1 MELRP
6 HQEEISTKA
15 CEILRQ
21 HKIVYLS
28 MWMRTGKTLTAI
40 ATAEK
45 FGAKKVLFV
54 TKKKAISSIEQ
65 DDELYNPPFDL
76 TTTNY
81 EQLHNI
87 IGDFDLFI
95 LDEASCLGQF
105 PKPAERVKM
114 LKKMCEGKPII
125 YLSGSP
131 TPESDSQIYHQ
142 FYISS
147 FSPFKKWENFYQ
159 WAKEFVTVKLK
170 YYFNRQVNDYSRA
183 DRAKIDELT
192 QHLFISYTQK
202 EAGFETEVKEEV
214 ITVKMDESTYLLA
227 GWLKKHKVHVG
238 RAGEEVLADTA
249 VKLMGKLHQI
259 FSGSVIDE
267 KGQGI
272 GFDLTK
278 AKFIRQKFAG
288 QKIAIF
294 YKFKAERLMLISV
307 FGNDR
312 LTEDPI
318 EFNAREDKVFM
329 SQIQAG
335 SMGINLSTADC
346 LVMMNIDFSA
356 TQYWQVRER
365 LQDKN
370 RTKEALVYWVF
381 AEGGIEQK
389 VYQRV
394 QEKKDFTLQYFK
406 YLYFGPNAL
415 RKKEIEKLIDY

>member
-15 CEILRQ
+15 ADLLRQ
-21 HKIVYLS
+21 YKIVYLS
-28 MWMRTGKTLTAI
+28 MWMRTGKTLTAFV
-40 ATAEK
+40 TAEK
-45 FGAKKVLFV
+45 YGAKKVLFC
-54 TKKKAISSIEQ
+54 TKKKAISSIEK
-65 DDELYNPPFDL
+65 DEDNYEPSFDL

-81 EQLHNI
+81 EQLRNI

-105 PKPAERVKM
+105 PKPAARVK
-114 LKKMCEGKPII
+114 LLENMCKGKPVI

-147 FSPFKKWENFYQ
+147 YSPFKQWDNFYK
-159 WAKEFVTVKLK
+159 WAKDFVTVRQK
-170 YYFNRQVNDYSRA
+170 YYFNRQVNDYSKA

-192 QHLFISYTQK
+192 KHLFISYTQK
-202 EAGFETEVKEEV
+202 EAGFETEVKEQV

-227 GWLKKHKVHVG
+227 DYLRKKKVHVG
-238 RAGEEVLADTA
+238 RGGEEILADTA

-272 GFDLTK
+272 GFDLSK
-278 AKFIRQKFAG
+278 ARFIKEHSEG
-288 QKIAIF
+288 QKIAIY
-294 YKFKAERLMLISV
+294 YKFKAERLMLIGV

-312 LTEDPI
+312 LTEDPM
-318 EFNAREDKVFM
+318 EFNEREDKIFI

-365 LQDKN
+365 LQDRN
-370 RTKEALVYWVF
+370 RTKEALVY
-381 AEGGIEQK
+381 
-389 VYQRV
+389 
-394 QEKKDFTLQYFK
+394 
-406 YLYFGPNAL
+406 
-415 RKKEIEKLIDY
+415 

>member
-1 MELRP
+1 MRLHA

-15 CEILRQ
+15 CSILQ
-21 HKIVYLS
+21 QYMIVYLS
-28 MWMRTGKTLTAI
+28 MWMRTGKTITAFV
-40 ATAEK
+40 TAAK
-45 FGAKKVLFV
+45 FGARRVLFV

-65 DDELYNPPFDL
+65 DEDKYDPPFDL

-81 EQLHNI
+81 EQLHNV
-87 IGDFDLFI
+87 IGQFDLYI

-105 PKPAERVKM
+105 PKPAERVKL
-114 LKKMCEGKPII
+114 LKDMCEGKPII

-131 TPESDSQIYHQ
+131 TPESYSQVYHQ

-147 FSPFKKWENFYQ
+147 FSPFKQWTNFYK
-159 WAKEFVTVKLK
+159 WAVDFVTVKKK
-170 YYFNRQVNDYSRA
+170 YYFNRQVNDYSKA
-183 DRAKIDELT
+183 DRTKIDQLT
-192 QHLFISYTQK
+192 KHLFISYTQQ
-202 EAGFETEVKEEV
+202 EAGFETIIKEEV
-214 ITVKMDESTYLLA
+214 LTVKMEEGTYLLA
-227 GWLKKHKVHVG
+227 GWLKKHKVHIG
-238 RAGEEVLADTA
+238 REGEEVLADTA
-249 VKLMGKLHQI
+249 VKLMSKMHQI

-272 GFDLTK
+272 GFDLSK
-278 AKFIRQKFAG
+278 AKFIKQRFAG

-312 LTEDPI
+312 LTEDPM
-318 EFNAREDKVFM
+318 EFNEREDKTFM
-329 SQIQAG
+329 SQIQSG

-346 LVMMNIDFSA
+346 LVMLNIDFSA
-356 TQYWQVRER
+356 THYWQVRER

-381 AEGGIEQK
+381 AENGIEHK

-394 QEKKDFTLQYFK
+394 QQKKDFTLQYFK
-406 YLYFGPNAL
+406 NCYGIKKDEAEYA
-415 RKKEIEKLIDY
+415 RK

>member
-1 MELRP
+1 MQLHA

-15 CEILRQ
+15 CSILQ
-21 HKIVYLS
+21 QYMIVYLS
-28 MWMRTGKTLTAI
+28 MWMRTGKTITAFV
-40 ATAEK
+40 TAAK
-45 FGAKKVLFV
+45 FGARRVLFV

-65 DDELYNPPFDL
+65 DEDKYDPPFDL

-81 EQLHNI
+81 EQLHNV
-87 IGDFDLFI
+87 IGQFDLYI

-105 PKPAERVKM
+105 PKPAERVKL
-114 LKKMCEGKPII
+114 LKDMCEGKPII

-131 TPESDSQIYHQ
+131 TPESYSQVYHQ

-147 FSPFKKWENFYQ
+147 FSPFKQWTNFYK
-159 WAKEFVTVKLK
+159 WAVDFVTVKKK
-170 YYFNRQVNDYSRA
+170 YYFNRQVNDYSKA
-183 DRAKIDELT
+183 DRTKIGQLT
-192 QHLFISYTQK
+192 KHLFISYTQQ
-202 EAGFETEVKEEV
+202 EAGFETIIKEEV
-214 ITVKMDESTYLLA
+214 LTVKMEEGTYLLA
-227 GWLKKHKVHVG
+227 GWLKKHKVHIG
-238 RAGEEVLADTA
+238 REGEEVLADTA
-249 VKLMGKLHQI
+249 VKLMSKMHQI

-272 GFDLTK
+272 GFDLSK
-278 AKFIRQKFAG
+278 AKFIKQRFAG

-307 FGNDR
+307 FGNHR

-318 EFNAREDKVFM
+318 EFNEREDKTFM
-329 SQIQAG
+329 SQIQSG

-346 LVMMNIDFSA
+346 LVMLNIDFSA
-356 TQYWQVRER
+356 THYWQVRER

-381 AEGGIEQK
+381 AENGIEHK

-394 QEKKDFTLQYFK
+394 QQKKDFTLQYFK
-406 YLYFGPNAL
+406 TCYGI
-415 RKKEIEKLIDY
+415 KKEEVGA